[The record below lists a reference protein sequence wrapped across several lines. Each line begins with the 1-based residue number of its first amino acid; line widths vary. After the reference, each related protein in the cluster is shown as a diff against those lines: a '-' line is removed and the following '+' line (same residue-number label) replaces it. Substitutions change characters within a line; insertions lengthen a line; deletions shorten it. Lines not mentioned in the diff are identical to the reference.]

1 MKQVTKQQSPELF
14 EAWKNKASDDWTPSF
29 EGLQQPEKP
38 ELLKNLLAEQAWVC
52 CYCGRSVG
60 MLDSHIEHFRPQVQ
74 RQDLAL
80 SYENLHASCIRETH
94 PGMPLHCGHAKG
106 HGFDEERHISPLDA
120 GCEERFLYTL
130 RGEVLAADRSDSAA
144 EYMLDLLA
152 LDIPFLRNRREEVL
166 SIFSADFLNSVT
178 DQDLL
183 KLRDAFRR
191 PDAQGHAPSF
201 GHVVA
206 RYAEQ
211 CLSDSTAGNDNAPAG
226 T

>member
-1 MKQVTKQQSPELF
+1 MKRVTKQQSPELF
-14 EAWKNKASDDWTPSF
+14 ESWKAQESEDWRPTF
-29 EGLQQPEKP
+29 EGLQKPEKP
-38 ELLKNLLAEQAWVC
+38 ALLHALLSEQGWVC
-52 CYCGRSVG
+52 CYCGRAVS
-60 MLDSHIEHFRPQVQ
+60 MIESHIEHFRPQVL
-74 RQDLAL
+74 RADLELA
-80 SYENLHASCIRETH
+80 YENLHASCIPETS

-106 HGFDEERHISPLDA
+106 HGFDEDRHISPLDA

-152 LDIPFLRNRREEVL
+152 LDIPFLRNRREEAL

-178 DQDLL
+178 AQELL
-183 KLRDAFRR
+183 MLRDAFRR
-191 PDAQGHAPSF
+191 PDAQGRAPSF

-211 CLSDSTAGNDNAPAG
+211 CLSDSTAANDNAPAG